1 MRFIQQTALLVRKL
15 HNDIS
20 CQIKYSGRLY
30 SGTKLLE
37 IRAYIPA
44 NISVLARYRNTVRYQ
59 FVFALY
65 RYPVLAL
72 HRIANWL
79 SIGPILAL

>member
-1 MRFIQQTALLVRKL
+1 MRFIQQTALLVRRL

-37 IRAYIPA
+37 ICAYISLLPA
-44 NISVLARYRNTVRYQ
+44 HH
-59 FVFALY
+59 ALE
-65 RYPVLAL
+65 LKC
-72 HRIANWL
+72 
-79 SIGPILAL
+79 

>member
-1 MRFIQQTALLVRKL
+1 MRFIQQTALLVRRL

-37 IRAYIPA
+37 IRAYISLLPA
-44 NISVLARYRNTVRYQ
+44 QHAR
-59 FVFALY
+59 AL
-65 RYPVLAL
+65 RKV
-72 HRIANWL
+72 I
-79 SIGPILAL
+79 IKTTILN